1 MRGDIL
7 ASGGRSAQFLPPK
20 ISQEKWDAIWK
31 EEKSETDAIEVYRDI
46 DNSGNFVKIKMQ
58 EESKE

>member
-20 ISQEKWDAIWK
+20 ISQEKWDKIW
-31 EEKSETDAIEVYRDI
+31 ETESDIEIYRQDE
-46 DNSGNFVKIKMQ
+46 NGEYNKINNKK
-58 EESKE
+58 ESKE

>member
-20 ISQEKWDAIWK
+20 ISQEKWDKIWEDEFESTPHLSCENKK
-31 EEKSETDAIEVYRDI
+31 ENMEK
-46 DNSGNFVKIKMQ
+46 
-58 EESKE
+58 ESKE